1 MKSTCLFL
9 SAWLLAVLVGWGAQG
24 CAPAEVKVETEEEKI
39 FYALGLALV
48 NSVGPIKAALT
59 PKNLALV
66 SRGFTDSATDQEPLV
81 DLEVYGP
88 KIQQIYN
95 ELTKQATEMGQA
107 PDPAAVPMVP
117 KKPVW
122 TRLRPRLSLIWGRSG
137 ANKAAYTGAVTAETE
152 QEKIIYALGLA
163 LTQNGLG
170 PIKEELTAKE
180 LAIISR
186 GFGDAVMD
194 REALVN
200 LQEYGPKINE
210 VYGARAQQ
218 AQAKTQEKNKGLVEK
233 AQAGNKIFLEKA
245 AAEEGMVRTESGL
258 LYKELVAGTGAKPEP
273 TSRVKVHYEGS
284 LVDGTVFDSSIQ
296 RGEPL
301 SFGLGQVIKGWQ
313 EGLQRMQ
320 VGGKAKLVIPPELG
334 YGMGGK
340 PPIPPAAVLIFQVEL
355 LAIE

>member
-1 MKSTCLFL
+1 LKSTCLFL
-9 SAWLLAVLVGWGAQG
+9 SAWLLAVLVSCGAQG
-24 CAPAEVKVETEEEKI
+24 EAPAEVKVETEEEKI

-48 NSVGPIKAALT
+48 NQVGPIKAALT

-88 KIQQIYN
+88 KIQQVFN
-95 ELTKQATEMGQA
+95 EFTKQATEMGQA
-107 PDPAAVPMVP
+107 PDPAAVP
-117 KKPVW
+117 
-122 TRLRPRLSLIWGRSG
+122 
-137 ANKAAYTGAVTAETE
+137 KAAYTGAVTAETE

-200 LQEYGPKINE
+200 LEEYGPKINE

-233 AQAGNKIFLEKA
+233 AQAENKIFLEEA
-245 AAEEGMVRTESGL
+245 AAEEGMVQTESGL
-258 LYKELVAGTGAKPEP
+258 LYKELVAGTGATPQP
-273 TSRVKVHYEGS
+273 SSRVKVHYEGS
-284 LVDGTVFDSSIQ
+284 LVDGTVFDSSIK
-296 RGEPL
+296 RGEPI
-301 SFGLGQVIKGWQ
+301 SFGMGQVIQGWQ

-334 YGMGGK
+334 YGMNGK